1 MKAHEAEFVP
11 KVVVPDVIKGHKWA
25 EQPHWPEA
33 RSQKPGVRSQ
43 ESEVRSQK
51 SEVRSQELEQKD

>member
-25 EQPHWPEA
+25 ERPHWPEA
-33 RSQKPGVRSQ
+33 RSQ
-43 ESEVRSQK
+43 ESEVRSWSK
-51 SEVRSQELEQKD
+51 KTKV